1 MANPIRIKRRTSGAS
16 GAPSGLLNAELAFN
30 EVDNTL
36 YYGFGDTAGSASSI
50 LAIAGPGAFLTLS
63 STQTITGDKTFS
75 GSLFAVTQTG
85 SDNSTK
91 VATTAFVTSKLSN
104 LTNVVNTFNT
114 RTGNVTLTSSD
125 VTTALTYTPLTNTNP
140 SVTGTLAVSGD
151 TTITGNLTVN
161 GTTVTINSTT
171 MNVDDKN
178 IELGAVATPTDTTA
192 DGGGI
197 TLKGA
202 TDKTINWFSA
212 TGAWTLSEHVTIA
225 SGKEYRINGVSVLTS
240 SALGSGVTGSSL
252 TSVGTIAT
260 GTWQGTAVGLAYG
273 GTGATTASA
282 ARTNLG
288 LVIGTDILGTSTT
301 IDGGTF

>member
-30 EVDNTL
+30 EVDSTL

-125 VTTALTYTPLTNTNP
+125 VTTALTSTPLTNTNP

-171 MNVDDKN
+171 VNVDDKN

-212 TGAWTLSEHVTIA
+212 TGAWTLSENVTIA

-288 LVIGTDILGTSTT
+288 LVIGTDVLGTSTT

>member
-75 GSLFAVTQTG
+75 GNLIAVTQTG

-125 VTTALTYTPLTNTNP
+125 VTTALAYTPLTNTNP

-171 MNVDDKN
+171 VNVDDKN

-212 TGAWTLSEHVTIA
+212 TGAWTLSENVTIA

-240 SALGSGVTGSSL
+240 SALGSGITGSSL

-260 GTWQGTAVGLAYG
+260 GTWQGAAVGLAYG

>member
-30 EVDNTL
+30 EVDSTL

-75 GSLFAVTQTG
+75 GNLIAVTQTG

-125 VTTALTYTPLTNTNP
+125 VTTALAYTPLTNTNP

-171 MNVDDKN
+171 VNVDDKN

-212 TGAWTLSEHVTIA
+212 TGAWTLSENVTIA

-240 SALGSGVTGSSL
+240 SALGSGITGSSL

>member
-16 GAPSGLLNAELAFN
+16 GAPSSMLNAELAFN
-30 EVDNTL
+30 EVDSTL

-125 VTTALTYTPLTNTNP
+125 VTTALTYTPLANTNP

-288 LVIGTDILGTSTT
+288 LAIGTDILGTSTT

>member
-1 MANPIRIKRRTSGAS
+1 MRALSIHLR

-75 GSLFAVTQTG
+75 GNLIAVTQTG

-125 VTTALTYTPLTNTNP
+125 VTTALAYTPLTNTNP

-171 MNVDDKN
+171 VNVDDKN

-212 TGAWTLSEHVTIA
+212 TGAWTLSENVTIA

-240 SALGSGVTGSSL
+240 SALGSGITGSSL

-260 GTWQGTAVGLAYG
+260 GTWQGAAVGLAYG

>member
-75 GSLFAVTQTG
+75 GNLIAVTQTG

-125 VTTALTYTPLTNTNP
+125 VTTALAYTPLTNTNP

-171 MNVDDKN
+171 VNVDDKN

-212 TGAWTLSEHVTIA
+212 TGAWTLSENVTIA

-240 SALGSGVTGSSL
+240 SALGSGITGSSL

>member
-75 GSLFAVTQTG
+75 GNLIAVTQTG

-171 MNVDDKN
+171 VNVDDKN

-212 TGAWTLSEHVTIA
+212 TGAWTLSEN
-225 SGKEYRINGVSVLTS
+225 RINGVSVLTS
-240 SALGSGVTGSSL
+240 SALGSGITGSSL